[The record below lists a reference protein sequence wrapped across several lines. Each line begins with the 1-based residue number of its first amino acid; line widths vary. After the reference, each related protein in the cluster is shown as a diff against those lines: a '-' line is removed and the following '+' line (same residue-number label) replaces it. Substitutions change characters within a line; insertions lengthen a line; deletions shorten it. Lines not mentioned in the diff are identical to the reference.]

1 MTTTTNR
8 SGTAIPVTREP
19 GQNTTIGSAG
29 MAVQAVTVKAD
40 QFAWTLYR
48 NAKDEWWETCEE
60 CAGSICFT
68 CAGSGMSRVA
78 GSEPKMVQIIRF
90 RVRERTGRL
99 NAVERAAMRMR
110 ARAEEWSVARPN
122 LAADL
127 ARERAYGTLGNSR
140 LGDIA
145 LALTRGPLTVK
156 QEHYA
161 TALLAARAWEQAH
174 ANAGAYVG
182 SVGEPLTVTGSVAT
196 VRRLPN
202 EHPVWGAKMLIV
214 LAVPSGNDQAMV
226 KISTGAAWAR
236 GVSVGDTL
244 TVSGVVRSHQDRA
257 YGKQT
262 VLAHPVPVDK

>member
-29 MAVQAVTVKAD
+29 MAVQAITVKAD

-68 CAGSGMSRVA
+68 CAGSGISRLA
-78 GSEPKMVQIIRF
+78 GSEPKMVQTIRF

-99 NAVERAAMRMR
+99 NAVERAAMRER
-110 ARAEEWSVARPN
+110 ARAEDWSVARPN
-122 LAADL
+122 LAHAL
-127 ARERAYGTLGNSR
+127 ARERVYGTLGANP

-145 LALTRGPLTVK
+145 LALTRGPLSVK
-156 QEHYA
+156 QERYA
-161 TALLAARAWEQAH
+161 LTLLAARAWEQAH

-202 EHPVWGAKMLIV
+202 DHPVWGEKVLIV
-214 LAVPSGNDQAMV
+214 LSACGTDEQAMI
-226 KISTGAAWAR
+226 KISTGSAWAHS
-236 GVSVGDTL
+236 VSVGDTL
-244 TVSGVVRSHQDRA
+244 TVSGIVRSHQDRA

-262 VLAHPVPVDK
+262 VLAHPVLVD